1 MFLSHVIHSICF
13 LDALSKKHIDVL
25 KIMEIIPETRFFVLL
40 LTPRLPYL
48 KVPQGVVKVPQGVDC
63 S

>member
-1 MFLSHVIHSICF
+1 
-13 LDALSKKHIDVL
+13 
-25 KIMEIIPETRFFVLL
+25 MEMIPETRFSVLL